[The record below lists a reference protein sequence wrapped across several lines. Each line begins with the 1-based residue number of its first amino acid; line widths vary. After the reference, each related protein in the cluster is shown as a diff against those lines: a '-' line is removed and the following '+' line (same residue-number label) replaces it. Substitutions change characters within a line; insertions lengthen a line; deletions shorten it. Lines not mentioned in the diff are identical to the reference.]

1 MISFPNIRW
10 TVLIGLIL
18 IPINC
23 YWIIQMEVVR
33 YSGHPTTISLLFNS
47 VFCLFLLCLLNQL
60 VLKVL
65 PGFSFTQSDLLS
77 VYVML
82 CLSSTIAGHGFMQ
95 MLIPIITHPF
105 WFATPEND
113 WQALFWRYLQPWTV
127 VDDMNVLKGYYEGE
141 STFYTLE
148 HVKEWMI
155 PILSWSAFV
164 FALVSVMVCINV
176 ILRRQWTETER
187 LAYPAI
193 QLPLEMVTQQ
203 KNFIR
208 NKMMWIGFSIAG
220 GLDIINGL
228 GYFYPQ
234 IPIVPVKRHDLGH
247 FFVEKPWSAIGWFPI
262 SFYPFAIG
270 LSFFMPSDISFSCWF
285 FYLFF
290 KGQHILGSML
300 GLRSLPRFPY
310 SDEQSWGG
318 YMGVL
323 VVALW
328 MGRRYFWSVLK
339 EIIYGEGSHERILG
353 HHENSEEP
361 MRYRVALLWSI
372 GFLLF
377 IICFCHQGGMGVW
390 VAVGFFLIYFAL
402 STSISRIRAELGSP
416 VHDIHWIGA
425 DEVLTRVIG
434 LKVLGPRNL
443 TFFSFLRFFNRA
455 QYSHTMPQQLEGFKL
470 AERAHINNRRLL
482 WMMVIANFI
491 APLATFWAY
500 LHIMYQNGATQNW
513 PGAEAFDRLAKWLA
527 YSGPLDVKAI
537 VFMGT
542 GLVFAIFLFL
552 MRLKFLWWP
561 FHPAGYAVSG
571 SWSMN
576 NIWFCILISWAVKGL
591 LLRQGGLKVYQKAIP
606 FFLGL
611 ILGEFTVGSLW
622 TIIGIVRNVSTYGFW
637 F

>member
-1 MISFPNIRW
+1 
-10 TVLIGLIL
+10 
-18 IPINC
+18 
-23 YWIIQMEVVR
+23 
-33 YSGHPTTISLLFNS
+33 
-47 VFCLFLLCLLNQL
+47 
-60 VLKVL
+60 
-65 PGFSFTQSDLLS
+65 
-77 VYVML
+77 
-82 CLSSTIAGHGFMQ
+82 
-95 MLIPIITHPF
+95 
-105 WFATPEND
+105 
-113 WQALFWRYLQPWTV
+113 
-127 VDDMNVLKGYYEGE
+127 
-141 STFYTLE
+141 
-148 HVKEWMI
+148 
-155 PILSWSAFV
+155 
-164 FALVSVMVCINV
+164 
-176 ILRRQWTETER
+176 
-187 LAYPAI
+187 
-193 QLPLEMVTQQ
+193 
-203 KNFIR
+203 
-208 NKMMWIGFSIAG
+208 
-220 GLDIINGL
+220 
-228 GYFYPQ
+228 
-234 IPIVPVKRHDLGH
+234 
-247 FFVEKPWSAIGWFPI
+247 
-262 SFYPFAIG
+262 
-270 LSFFMPSDISFSCWF
+270 
-285 FYLFF
+285 
-290 KGQHILGSML
+290 
-300 GLRSLPRFPY
+300 
-310 SDEQSWGG
+310 
-318 YMGVL
+318 MGVL

-576 NIWFCILISWAVKGL
+576 NIWFCILISWVVKGL